1 MRTSRSGDQMGERA
15 RGGHAA
21 KSIFA
26 NPLGE
31 SAAGYGLISS
41 PCVQT
46 LRIVLATGRHLIGLK
61 PTESEAQQ
69 LWKERTGFGSH

>member
-26 NPLGE
+26 NPL
-31 SAAGYGLISS
+31 ANR
-41 PCVQT
+41 
-46 LRIVLATGRHLIGLK
+46 LRGMD
-61 PTESEAQQ
+61 S
-69 LWKERTGFGSH
+69 